1 MRVAIFLAGLLLVWA
16 TPVAAEKHGVQI
28 RTIIE
33 SQIEAFREK
42 ELGTAF
48 SFASPMIRGMFG
60 TPENFGRM
68 VQEGYPMIW
77 RPSAVEF
84 LDLRDENGRLMQ
96 RLSVRD
102 GSGRL
107 FLFDYDMIAG
117 PDGWRINGVY
127 PVPEPDIGV

>member
-1 MRVAIFLAGLLLVWA
+1 MRFAIFLAGLLLAMA

-102 GSGRL
+102 SSGRL